1 MPKIVNY
8 TNARDN
14 LRTLITQVNQD
25 SDIVT
30 VTTKNNENAII
41 ISEDDYRSMEE
52 TMYLNQSPANA
63 KHLQRSLQSFEN
75 NNTHKVTI
83 DV

>member
-1 MPKIVNY
+1 MPKVVNY

-52 TMYLNQSPANA
+52 TMYLNQSP
-63 KHLQRSLQSFEN
+63 
-75 NNTHKVTI
+75 
-83 DV
+83 

>member
-1 MPKIVNY
+1 MPKVVNY

-75 NNTHKVTI
+75 NNTHQVTI